1 MRVIDIISEA
11 TLIPSELFKPKY
23 LGWRPQALLTKLQ
36 NPNAVFREKL
46 ANGTYASVIAAP
58 GELQRLTTEVNN
70 ALQQLEANPHGVAPP
85 SLFLNTTD
93 GRTVPFSKIEKDE
106 LQTAKGKASSEV
118 NVQPIGIG
126 IAANPINAPG
136 TKKKDRIVLTPDQE
150 VQKAL
155 DDNKGIVAGQLGDII
170 ANNAILDQAG
180 DLGAAIKQ
188 AAVEISQGLNPDLS
202 KYDEKTQK
210 LIAIDAG
217 EYLGILALSSGT
229 AKWAGG
235 KRSKFLNFLGTPD
248 FSELTLIFPGEQ
260 NSSLSD
266 SYGVQNSATGQ
277 TIFISS
283 KGGKGSTASGAAP
296 SLSGLTIP
304 ESLQKKKR
312 TGNAV
317 DFITLMQEVKV
328 AEQPCAGLNFLNYY
342 HKKALVGTVYEG
354 LSNINSGHIFKQED
368 ITAIMHSVKT
378 GAELDPKF
386 DVIIQSRKFT
396 SLSTPGGKLLYCAAK
411 DLVDIVNT
419 TQPMRDFRTIV
430 LELLGENFVQIFS
443 RIVGKKLVFDVLWPG
458 KVDGNVGLWTKIEA
472 SNPSGAG
479 LSFKIT
485 D

>member
-1 MRVIDIISEA
+1 MRVLEIIQEA
-11 TLIPSELFKPKY
+11 TLIPGELFKPKY
-23 LGWRPQALLTKLQ
+23 LGWRPQALLAKLQ
-36 NPNAVFREKL
+36 NPQAVFREKL
-46 ANGTYASVIAAP
+46 KDGSYVDVLAAP
-58 GELQRLTTEVNN
+58 GELARLTTEVNN
-70 ALQQLEANPHGVAPP
+70 ALQQLEANPHGVRPP
-85 SLFLNTTD
+85 SLFLNTAD
-93 GRTVPFSKIEKDE
+93 GRTVPFSNIEKDE
-106 LQTAKGKASSEV
+106 LQTPKGKASSDV

-126 IAANPINAPG
+126 IAADPINAPG
-136 TKKKDRIVLTPDQE
+136 TKKKDRVILTPSE
-150 VQKAL
+150 EIKKAL
-155 DDNKGIVAGQLGDII
+155 DANKGVVAGDLGEII
-170 ANNAILDQAG
+170 ASNTVLDNAG
-180 DLGAAIKQ
+180 ELGAAIKQ

-202 KYDEKTQK
+202 RYDEKIQK
-210 LIAIDAG
+210 RIAIDAG
-217 EYLGILALSSGT
+217 EYLGILALASGT

-235 KRSKFLNFLGTPD
+235 KKAKFLNFLGTPD
-248 FSELTLIFPGEQ
+248 FSGLTVIFPGEQ

-266 SYGVQNSATGQ
+266 SYGVQNANTGQ

-283 KGGKGSTASGAAP
+283 KGGIGSTASGAAP
-296 SLSGLTIP
+296 SLNGLTIP
-304 ESLQKKKR
+304 DTLIKKKR

-328 AEQPCAGLNFLNYY
+328 AEQPLAGLNFLNYY
-342 HKKALVGTVYEG
+342 HKQALRGTVYEG
-354 LSNINSGHIFKQED
+354 LGNVNGGHIFTQDD
-368 ITAIMHSVKT
+368 IIAIIDSVRT
-378 GAELDPKF
+378 GEELDPKF

-419 TQPMRDFRTIV
+419 TQPMRDFRTII

-443 RIVGKKLVFDVLWPG
+443 RVVGKKLVFDVLWPG